1 LLEKRKEFVIIYTT
15 GDHLIEENGVIRVS
29 LSRAW
34 IDFQFD
40 SPLGPRYTTV
50 SNNTKVDIELKKGYY
65 SQPASAQYLYVN
77 TKEERLKKGDKVYIK
92 YGDRSKGG
100 PVSQVQAVPQE
111 YFKNDE
117 IWWASPSRCFLT
129 FVDPYGSGNFKTLG
143 DNYLWTRKIVAGR
156 PVKLFVTVPFICV
169 I

>member
-50 SNNTKVDIELKKGYY
+50 SNNTKFDIELKKGYY
-65 SQPASAQYLYVN
+65 SQPA
-77 TKEERLKKGDKVYIK
+77 
-92 YGDRSKGG
+92 
-100 PVSQVQAVPQE
+100 VPNI
-111 YFKNDE
+111 FM
-117 IWWASPSRCFLT
+117 
-129 FVDPYGSGNFKTLG
+129 
-143 DNYLWTRKIVAGR
+143 
-156 PVKLFVTVPFICV
+156 
-169 I
+169 